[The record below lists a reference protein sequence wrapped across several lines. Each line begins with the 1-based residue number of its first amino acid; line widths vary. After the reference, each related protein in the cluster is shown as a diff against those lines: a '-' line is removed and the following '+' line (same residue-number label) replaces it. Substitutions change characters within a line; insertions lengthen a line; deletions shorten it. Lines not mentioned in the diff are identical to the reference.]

1 MSAGADVFALPDDV
15 TVDRTVSD
23 YARAIRKAYGS
34 RLKGIYLFGSR
45 ARGDHTTESDADI
58 AVVLADGD
66 WKEWPETKRLTDI
79 AYDFIVATGAD
90 LQAWAVPESAWVNP
104 TTHPDSALITAMR
117 RDARPIGAVNG

>member
-1 MSAGADVFALPDDV
+1 MTRVDLLAPPDDAAV
-15 TVDRTVSD
+15 NKAVEDF
-23 YARAIRKAYGS
+23 ARAVLSAYGS
-34 RLKGIYLFGSR
+34 RVKGLYLFGSR
-45 ARGDHTTESDADI
+45 SRGDHTPESDADI

-90 LQAWAVPESAWVNP
+90 LQTWPISESAWVNP
-104 TTHPDSALITAMR
+104 TTHPESALITAMR